1 MILAAAAMLPG
12 AAFAQDVM
20 ATTDL
25 NLRDGPGPNAAIL
38 AVIPAEG
45 MVELEGC
52 VAGTRWCRV
61 DYDGTVGF
69 AYADYL
75 VRSGATD
82 AIVAADAQTIEL
94 DTGFVAGATA
104 GALIGGP
111 IGAAVGGVAG
121 ALAGDAAMADMEG
134 ARGAAEAY
142 AASDPDADPVYL
154 DGEVVVGAGIPEGV
168 EILPIPDNELGYLNL
183 NGTQVI
189 VNPADRRIVSVV
201 R

>member
-12 AAFAQDVM
+12 AALAQDVM

-38 AVIPAEG
+38 DVIPADG
-45 MVELEGC
+45 MVMLEGC
-52 VAGTRWCRV
+52 VSGTRWCQV

-75 VRSGATD
+75 VNAGATD
-82 AIVAADAQTIEL
+82 PIITADVQTVEV

-121 ALAGDAAMADMEG
+121 AIAGDAAVDRNG
-134 ARGAAEAY
+134 AQGAAEAY
-142 AASDPDADPVYL
+142 AASDPDADPIYL

-168 EILPIPDNELGYLNL
+168 DILAIPDNDLGYMNL
-183 NGTQVI
+183 NGMQVI
-189 VNPADRRIVSVV
+189 VNPADRRIVSVL